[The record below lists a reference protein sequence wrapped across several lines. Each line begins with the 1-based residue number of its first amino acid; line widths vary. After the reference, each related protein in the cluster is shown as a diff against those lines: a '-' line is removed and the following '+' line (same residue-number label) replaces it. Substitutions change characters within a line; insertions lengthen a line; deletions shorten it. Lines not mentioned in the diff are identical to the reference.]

1 MFNENYAE
9 LSRHYN
15 YAIEPAR
22 PYKPQDKAKVEQGVQ
37 AIQRWIIARFR
48 NRSFFNIDEIN
59 QAINPLLDIYN
70 NKIIKKIGKSRSE
83 LFIELEK
90 PYLQQLPIVHLETVL
105 ILLLNLQS
113 F

>member
-37 AIQRWIIARFR
+37 AIQRWIIDLSTLYRT
-48 NRSFFNIDEIN
+48 
-59 QAINPLLDIYN
+59 
-70 NKIIKKIGKSRSE
+70 KKD
-83 LFIELEK
+83 
-90 PYLQQLPIVHLETVL
+90 
-105 ILLLNLQS
+105 
-113 F
+113 